1 MSNVGRHA
9 DAKLIMLHETLLPAP
24 AIFAFCHRR
33 GDFRNGLF
41 SEKLRRYPRLE
52 VE

>member
-1 MSNVGRHA
+1 MSNVGRYA

-41 SEKLRRYPRLE
+41 SEK
-52 VE
+52 